1 MKKNITINIFGQL
14 YAFDEDAY
22 ELLKN
27 YEDSLR
33 SAFSSQPGGHEIADD
48 IEARIAELL
57 NELKSNGVE
66 AITIEHVQDIIKR
79 IGTPEDITGNDDETK
94 EEGEA
99 NHTDSNEQ
107 TQNESKSAN
116 NEPNFASSFRNK
128 RLFRDANNKMLAGV
142 LGGLAGYFNQ
152 DATFWRI
159 GYAVLLAICF
169 FADIS
174 FISSLSGFLIIG
186 YILLA
191 ILLPVAKTPED
202 RLRMKGVDV
211 TPQSLAQEVMDD
223 SRRNEVRNENQ
234 EVVNRAGGCIL
245 KGCLVSIAL
254 LLIIPL
260 VLVLIAFFALLFL
273 PAQLADFH
281 IFDGSLGEMLS
292 ASTTA
297 SAIMLVCLIVG
308 FLIIIYCIF
317 HAIMSNSGKVK
328 PMGFK
333 QRLFWLVAWFVCFA
347 GFIASSV
354 WIGEKVAGMAYKLNR
369 HPGIHI
375 NVDDITCGSMNGIE
389 LNEDDWD
396 YFNEEDFELIKAEK
410 CDGGRYTY
418 TGQHFTG
425 DDDDRYLDAYNIN
438 GGIVYHAQKR
448 EYVTPGLY
456 RLTAVARTDRT
467 SDNAVFIFAQTESME
482 NDDSVATVGQQT
494 QDSVVVKVGGAVKV
508 SVGRHDSSVRK
519 VAKPNAST
527 QLVAVPA
534 YGDEGGLLKEQLKKM
549 AESHSLPAWV
559 DDDYDDILEANNG
572 NGYGWSIVTIDSIR
586 VGEGQKA
593 VYGITTDPAFNG
605 GHTMNGKWF
614 SACEF
619 HLDRIGD

>member
-57 NELKSNGVE
+57 NELKANGVE

-79 IGTPEDITGNDDETK
+79 IGTPEDITGNDDELQ
-94 EEGEA
+94 ENLDA
-99 NHTDSNEQ
+99 TDAAQQ
-107 TQNESKSAN
+107 TQSQGDAGSEGPK
-116 NEPNFASSFRNK
+116 PFIPTGKK
-128 RLFRDANNKMLAGV
+128 RLYRDANNKMLAGV
-142 LGGLAGYFNQ
+142 LGGLAGYFNH

-159 GYAVLLAICF
+159 GYAVLLAFCV
-169 FADIS
+169 
-174 FISSLSGFLIIG
+174 FIDANIFGSLSAFLIIG
-186 YILLA
+186 YIVMA

-245 KGCLVSIAL
+245 KGCLISIAL

-260 VLVLIAFFALLFL
+260 VFVLIAFFALLFL
-273 PAQLADFH
+273 PATLTDFH

-292 ASTTA
+292 TSTTA
-297 SAIMLVCLIVG
+297 SVIMLICMILG
-308 FLIIIYCIF
+308 FFIIIYCII

-328 PMGFK
+328 PMGIK
-333 QRLFWLVAWFVCFA
+333 QRLFWMVTWFVCLA
-347 GFIASSV
+347 GFIASLV

-375 NVDDITCGSMNGIE
+375 NVDDITSGSMNGIM

-396 YFNEEDFELIKAEK
+396 YFNEEDFEMIKAEK
-410 CDGGRYTY
+410 CDGGRYTF

-425 DDDDRYLDAYNIN
+425 DDDDRYFDAYNIN

-467 SDNAVFIFAQTESME
+467 SDNAVFIFAQTEAIG
-482 NDDSVATVGQQT
+482 DSVADVGQQT
-494 QDSVVVKVGGAVKV
+494 DDSVVVKVGGAVKV
-508 SVGRHDSSVRK
+508 SVGRHDSGVRK

-549 AESHSLPAWV
+549 AESHSLPEWAE
-559 DDDYDDILEANNG
+559 DDYDDILEANNG

-586 VGEGQKA
+586 VGEGQKV
-593 VYGITTDPAFNG
+593 VYGVTTDPAFNG
-605 GHTMNGKWF
+605 GHSMTGKWF
-614 SACEF
+614 YACEF
-619 HLDRIGD
+619 HRDRIGD

>member
-57 NELKSNGVE
+57 NELKANGVE

-79 IGTPEDITGNDDETK
+79 IGTPEDITGNDDELQ
-94 EEGEA
+94 ENLDA
-99 NHTDSNEQ
+99 TDAAQQ
-107 TQNESKSAN
+107 TQSQGDAGSEGPK
-116 NEPNFASSFRNK
+116 PFIPTGKK
-128 RLFRDANNKMLAGV
+128 RLYRDANNKMLAGV
-142 LGGLAGYFNQ
+142 LGGLAGYFNH

-159 GYAVLLAICF
+159 GYAVLLAFCV
-169 FADIS
+169 
-174 FISSLSGFLIIG
+174 FIDANIFGSLSAFLIIG
-186 YILLA
+186 YIVMA

-245 KGCLVSIAL
+245 KGCLISIAL

-260 VLVLIAFFALLFL
+260 VFVLIAFFALLFL
-273 PAQLADFH
+273 PAQLADFQ
-281 IFDGSLGEMLS
+281 IFDGSIGEMLS
-292 ASTTA
+292 ASTTGTV
-297 SAIMLVCLIVG
+297 IMLICLILG

-328 PMGFK
+328 PMGIK
-333 QRLFWLVAWFVCFA
+333 QRLFWMVTWFVCLA
-347 GFIASSV
+347 GFIASLV

-375 NVDDITCGSMNGIE
+375 NVDDITSGSMNGIM

-425 DDDDRYLDAYNIN
+425 DYDDRYFDAYNIN

-448 EYVTPGLY
+448 DYVTPGLY

-467 SDNAVFIFAQTESME
+467 SDNAVFIFAQTEAIG
-482 NDDSVATVGQQT
+482 DSVADVGQQT
-494 QDSVVVKVGGAVKV
+494 DDSVVVKVGGAVKV
-508 SVGRHDSSVRK
+508 SVGRHDSGVRK

-549 AESHSLPAWV
+549 AESHSLPEWV
-559 DDDYDDILEANNG
+559 DDYDDILEANNG

-586 VGEGQKA
+586 VGEGQKV
-593 VYGITTDPAFNG
+593 VYGVTTDPAFNG
-605 GHTMNGKWF
+605 GHSMTGKWF

>member
-57 NELKSNGVE
+57 NELKANGVE

-79 IGTPEDITGNDDETK
+79 IGTPEDITGNDDELQ
-94 EEGEA
+94 ENLDA
-99 NHTDSNEQ
+99 TDAAQQ
-107 TQNESKSAN
+107 TQSQGDAGSEGPK
-116 NEPNFASSFRNK
+116 PFIPTGKK
-128 RLFRDANNKMLAGV
+128 RLYRDANNKMLAGV
-142 LGGLAGYFNQ
+142 LGGLAGYFNH

-159 GYAVLLAICF
+159 GYAVLLAFCV
-169 FADIS
+169 
-174 FISSLSGFLIIG
+174 FIDANIFGSLSAFLIIG
-186 YILLA
+186 YIVMA

-245 KGCLVSIAL
+245 KGCLISIAL

-260 VLVLIAFFALLFL
+260 VFVLIAFFALLFL
-273 PAQLADFH
+273 PAQLADFQ
-281 IFDGSLGEMLS
+281 IFDGSIGEMLS
-292 ASTTA
+292 ASTTGTV
-297 SAIMLVCLIVG
+297 IMLICLILG

-328 PMGFK
+328 PMGIK
-333 QRLFWLVAWFVCFA
+333 QRLFWMVTWFVCLA
-347 GFIASSV
+347 GFIASLV

-375 NVDDITCGSMNGIE
+375 NVDDITSGSMNGIM

-410 CDGGRYTY
+410 CDGGRYTF

-425 DDDDRYLDAYNIN
+425 DDDDRYFDAYNIN

-448 EYVTPGLY
+448 DYVTPGLY

-467 SDNAVFIFAQTESME
+467 SDNAVFIFAQTEAIG
-482 NDDSVATVGQQT
+482 DSVADVGQQT
-494 QDSVVVKVGGAVKV
+494 DDSVVVKVGGAVKV
-508 SVGRHDSSVRK
+508 SVGRHDSGVRK

-549 AESHSLPAWV
+549 AESHSLPEWV

-586 VGEGQKA
+586 VGEGQKV
-593 VYGITTDPAFNG
+593 VYGVTTDPAFNG
-605 GHTMNGKWF
+605 GHSMTGKWF

>member
-57 NELKSNGVE
+57 NELKANGVE

-79 IGTPEDITGNDDETK
+79 IGTPEDITGNDDELQ
-94 EEGEA
+94 ENLDA
-99 NHTDSNEQ
+99 TDAAQQ
-107 TQNESKSAN
+107 TQSQGDAGSEGPK
-116 NEPNFASSFRNK
+116 PFIPTGKK
-128 RLFRDANNKMLAGV
+128 RLYRDANNKMLAGV
-142 LGGLAGYFNQ
+142 LGGLAGYFNH

-159 GYAVLLAICF
+159 GYAVLLAFCV
-169 FADIS
+169 
-174 FISSLSGFLIIG
+174 FIDANIFGSLSAFLIIG
-186 YILLA
+186 YIVMA

-245 KGCLVSIAL
+245 KGCLISIAL

-260 VLVLIAFFALLFL
+260 VFVLIAFFALLFL
-273 PAQLADFH
+273 PAQLADFQ
-281 IFDGSLGEMLS
+281 IFDGSIGEMLS
-292 ASTTA
+292 ASTTGTV
-297 SAIMLVCLIVG
+297 IMLICLILG

-328 PMGFK
+328 PMGIK
-333 QRLFWLVAWFVCFA
+333 QRLFWMVTWFVCLA
-347 GFIASSV
+347 GFIASLV

-375 NVDDITCGSMNGIE
+375 NVDDITSGSMNGIM

-425 DDDDRYLDAYNIN
+425 DDDDRYFDAYNIN

-448 EYVTPGLY
+448 DYVTPGLY

-467 SDNAVFIFAQTESME
+467 SDNAVFIFAQTEAIG
-482 NDDSVATVGQQT
+482 DSVTDVGQQT
-494 QDSVVVKVGGAVKV
+494 DDSVVVKVGGAVKV
-508 SVGRHDSSVRK
+508 SVGRHDSGVRK

-549 AESHSLPAWV
+549 AESHSLPEWV

-586 VGEGQKA
+586 VGEGQKV
-593 VYGITTDPAFNG
+593 VYGVTTDPAFNG
-605 GHTMNGKWF
+605 GHTMTGKWF

>member
-57 NELKSNGVE
+57 NELKANGVE

-79 IGTPEDITGNDDETK
+79 IGTPEDITGNDDELQ
-94 EEGEA
+94 ENLDA
-99 NHTDSNEQ
+99 TDAAQQ
-107 TQNESKSAN
+107 TQSQGDAGSEGPK
-116 NEPNFASSFRNK
+116 PFIPTGKK
-128 RLFRDANNKMLAGV
+128 RLYRDANNKMLAGV
-142 LGGLAGYFNQ
+142 LGGLAGYFNH

-159 GYAVLLAICF
+159 GYAVLLAFCV
-169 FADIS
+169 
-174 FISSLSGFLIIG
+174 FIDANIFGSLSAFLIIG
-186 YILLA
+186 YIVMA

-245 KGCLVSIAL
+245 KGCLISIAL

-260 VLVLIAFFALLFL
+260 VFVLIAFFALLFL
-273 PAQLADFH
+273 PATLTDFH

-292 ASTTA
+292 TSTTA
-297 SAIMLVCLIVG
+297 SVIMLICMILG
-308 FLIIIYCIF
+308 FFIIIYCII

-328 PMGFK
+328 PMGIK
-333 QRLFWLVAWFVCFA
+333 QRLFWMVTWFVCLA
-347 GFIASSV
+347 GFIASLV

-375 NVDDITCGSMNGIE
+375 NVDDITSGSMNGIM

-396 YFNEEDFELIKAEK
+396 YFNEEDFEMIKAEK
-410 CDGGRYTY
+410 CDGGRYTF

-425 DDDDRYLDAYNIN
+425 DDDDRYFDAYNIN

-467 SDNAVFIFAQTESME
+467 SDNAVFIFAQTEAIG
-482 NDDSVATVGQQT
+482 DSVADVGQQT
-494 QDSVVVKVGGAVKV
+494 DDSVVVKVGGAVKV
-508 SVGRHDSSVRK
+508 SVGRHDSGVRK

-549 AESHSLPAWV
+549 AESHSLPEWV

-586 VGEGQKA
+586 VGEGQKV
-593 VYGITTDPAFNG
+593 VYGVTTDPAFNG
-605 GHTMNGKWF
+605 GHSMTGKWF

>member
-57 NELKSNGVE
+57 NELKANGVE

-79 IGTPEDITGNDDETK
+79 IGTPEDITGNDDET
-94 EEGEA
+94 
-99 NHTDSNEQ
+99 TDNGDATATEQ
-107 TQNESKSAN
+107 NGQNQSDNKSDINDAK
-116 NEPNFASSFRNK
+116 PAFSLKNK
-128 RLFRDANNKMLAGV
+128 RLYRDANNKMLAGV

-159 GYAVLLAICF
+159 GYAVLLAICL
-169 FADIS
+169 FADFS
-174 FISSLSGFLIIG
+174 LISSLSGFLIIG
-186 YILLA
+186 YVILA

-202 RLRMKGVDV
+202 RLRMKGMEI
-211 TPQSLAQEVMDD
+211 TPQNLAQEVVDD

-234 EVVNRAGGCIL
+234 EVVNKAGGCIL

-254 LLIIPL
+254 MLIIPL

-273 PAQLADFH
+273 PAQLADFQ
-281 IFDGSLGEMLS
+281 IFDGSIGEMLS
-292 ASTTA
+292 ASTTGTV
-297 SAIMLVCLIVG
+297 IMLICLILG

-333 QRLFWLVAWFVCFA
+333 QRLFWLVAWFVCFS
-347 GFIASSV
+347 GLIASLV
-354 WIGEKVAGMAYKLNR
+354 WIGERVAGMAYKLNR

-375 NVDDITCGSMNGIE
+375 KVDEITRGSMNGIE

-410 CDGGRYTY
+410 CDGGRYTF

-425 DDDDRYLDAYNIN
+425 DDDDRYFDAYNIN

-448 EYVTPGLY
+448 DYVTPGLY

-467 SDNAVFIFAQTESME
+467 SDNAVFIFAQTEAIG
-482 NDDSVATVGQQT
+482 DSVADVGQQT
-494 QDSVVVKVGGAVKV
+494 DDSVVVKVGGAVKV
-508 SVGRHDSSVRK
+508 SVGRHDSGVRK

-549 AESHSLPAWV
+549 AESHSLPEWV

-586 VGEGQKA
+586 VGEGQKV
-593 VYGITTDPAFNG
+593 VYGVTTDPAFNG
-605 GHTMNGKWF
+605 GHSMTGKWF

>member
-57 NELKSNGVE
+57 NELKANGVE

-79 IGTPEDITGNDDETK
+79 IGTPEDITGNDDELQ
-94 EEGEA
+94 ENLDA
-99 NHTDSNEQ
+99 TDAAQQ
-107 TQNESKSAN
+107 TQSQGDAGSEGPK
-116 NEPNFASSFRNK
+116 PFIPTGKK
-128 RLFRDANNKMLAGV
+128 RLYRDANNKMLAGV
-142 LGGLAGYFNQ
+142 LGGLAGYFNH

-159 GYAVLLAICF
+159 GYAVLLAFCV
-169 FADIS
+169 
-174 FISSLSGFLIIG
+174 FIDANIFGSLSAFLIIG
-186 YILLA
+186 YIVMA

-245 KGCLVSIAL
+245 KGCLISIAL

-260 VLVLIAFFALLFL
+260 VFVLIAFFALLFL
-273 PAQLADFH
+273 PAQLADFQ
-281 IFDGSLGEMLS
+281 IFDGSIGEMLS
-292 ASTTA
+292 ASTTGTV
-297 SAIMLVCLIVG
+297 IMLICLILG

-328 PMGFK
+328 PMGIK
-333 QRLFWLVAWFVCFA
+333 QRLFWMVTWFVCLA
-347 GFIASSV
+347 GFIASLV

-375 NVDDITCGSMNGIE
+375 NVDDITSGSMNGIM

-410 CDGGRYTY
+410 CDGGRYTF

-425 DDDDRYLDAYNIN
+425 DDDDRYFDAYNIN

-467 SDNAVFIFAQTESME
+467 SDNAVFIFAQTEAIG
-482 NDDSVATVGQQT
+482 DSVADVGQQT
-494 QDSVVVKVGGAVKV
+494 DDSVVVKVGGAVKV
-508 SVGRHDSSVRK
+508 SVGRHDSGVRK

-549 AESHSLPAWV
+549 AESHSLPEWV

-586 VGEGQKA
+586 VGEGQKV
-593 VYGITTDPAFNG
+593 VYGVTTDPAFNG
-605 GHTMNGKWF
+605 GHTMTGKWF

>member
-57 NELKSNGVE
+57 NELKANGVE

-79 IGTPEDITGNDDETK
+79 IGTPEDITGNDDELQ
-94 EEGEA
+94 ENLDA
-99 NHTDSNEQ
+99 TDAAQQ
-107 TQNESKSAN
+107 TQSQGDAGSEGPK
-116 NEPNFASSFRNK
+116 PFIPTGKK
-128 RLFRDANNKMLAGV
+128 RLYRDANNKMLAGV
-142 LGGLAGYFNQ
+142 LGGLAGYFNH

-159 GYAVLLAICF
+159 GYAVLLAFCV
-169 FADIS
+169 
-174 FISSLSGFLIIG
+174 FIDANIFGSLSAFLIIG
-186 YILLA
+186 YIVMA

-245 KGCLVSIAL
+245 KGCLISIAL

-260 VLVLIAFFALLFL
+260 VFVLIAFFALLFL
-273 PAQLADFH
+273 PATLTDFH

-292 ASTTA
+292 TSTTA
-297 SAIMLVCLIVG
+297 SVIMLICMILG
-308 FLIIIYCIF
+308 FFIIIYCII

-328 PMGFK
+328 PMGIK
-333 QRLFWLVAWFVCFA
+333 QRLFWMVTWFVCLA
-347 GFIASSV
+347 GFIASLV

-375 NVDDITCGSMNGIE
+375 NVDDITSGSMNGIM

-396 YFNEEDFELIKAEK
+396 YFNEEDFEMIKAEK
-410 CDGGRYTY
+410 CDGGRYTF

-425 DDDDRYLDAYNIN
+425 DDDDRYFDAYNIN

-467 SDNAVFIFAQTESME
+467 SDNAVFIFAQTEAIG
-482 NDDSVATVGQQT
+482 DSVADVGQQT
-494 QDSVVVKVGGAVKV
+494 DDSVVVKVGGAVKV
-508 SVGRHDSSVRK
+508 SVGRHDSGVRK

-549 AESHSLPAWV
+549 AESHSLPEWAE
-559 DDDYDDILEANNG
+559 DDYDDILEANNG

-586 VGEGQKA
+586 VGEGQKV
-593 VYGITTDPAFNG
+593 VYGVTTDPAFNG
-605 GHTMNGKWF
+605 GHSMTGKWF

>member
-57 NELKSNGVE
+57 NELKANGVE

-79 IGTPEDITGNDDETK
+79 IGTPEDITGNDDELQ
-94 EEGEA
+94 ENLDA
-99 NHTDSNEQ
+99 TDAAQQ
-107 TQNESKSAN
+107 TQSQGDAGSEGPK
-116 NEPNFASSFRNK
+116 PFIPTGKK
-128 RLFRDANNKMLAGV
+128 RLYRDANNKMLAGV
-142 LGGLAGYFNQ
+142 LGGLAGYFNH

-159 GYAVLLAICF
+159 GYAVLLAFCV
-169 FADIS
+169 
-174 FISSLSGFLIIG
+174 FIDANIFGSLSAFLIIG
-186 YILLA
+186 YIVMA

-245 KGCLVSIAL
+245 KGCLISIAL

-260 VLVLIAFFALLFL
+260 VFVLIAFFALLFL
-273 PAQLADFH
+273 PAQLADFQ
-281 IFDGSLGEMLS
+281 IFDGSIGEMLS
-292 ASTTA
+292 ASTTGTV
-297 SAIMLVCLIVG
+297 IMLICLILG

-328 PMGFK
+328 PMGIK
-333 QRLFWLVAWFVCFA
+333 QRLFWMVTWFVCLA
-347 GFIASSV
+347 GFIASLV

-375 NVDDITCGSMNGIE
+375 NVDDITSGSMNGIM

-425 DDDDRYLDAYNIN
+425 DYDDRYFDAYNIN

-448 EYVTPGLY
+448 DYVTPGLY

-467 SDNAVFIFAQTESME
+467 SDNAVFIFAQTEAIG
-482 NDDSVATVGQQT
+482 DSVADVGQQT
-494 QDSVVVKVGGAVKV
+494 DDSVVVKVGGAVKV
-508 SVGRHDSSVRK
+508 SVGRHDSGVRK

-549 AESHSLPAWV
+549 AESHSLPEWV

-586 VGEGQKA
+586 VGEGQKV
-593 VYGITTDPAFNG
+593 VYGVTTDPAFNG
-605 GHTMNGKWF
+605 GHTMTGKWF